1 MTDRSTEP
9 APPNE
14 PAVDALVVEDQ
25 LFSIVPEWVIEADIS
40 DPAFRLYA
48 LLLRYGNGSG
58 VRMPSRATL
67 AERLHRST
75 DAVDRALRNL
85 EEKGLVVIER
95 RRRGGVN
102 LSNLYYLRTARP
114 AAVDGPDGEGGS
126 RSSAATPPSTSG
138 DQATPPRQN
147 PPVTA
152 GGGRTSAA
160 TGRETAAGVAADLR
174 PDPEISTQR
183 SSPPPPPS
191 PAPSASQRAAR
202 EEEVE
207 FLHSL
212 NIDPQ
217 GGLDVIVE
225 MCAASRTA
233 HGLGTACWQAPHLLA
248 ALELAV
254 RRRLWPARF
263 AATALLKVAAD
274 PATRSPMRLAEAG
287 PWWDEASKP
296 EHASGLSAEDV
307 DALEARLQALD
318 GGRMALQQQAR
329 AELTQESMPLTR
341 TTVLRRACEIL
352 DRRAA
357 S

>member
-1 MTDRSTEP
+1 MPDP
-9 APPNE
+9 ATPP
-14 PAVDALVVEDQ
+14 PSPPGDDALVVEDQ

-67 AERLHRST
+67 AERLRRST

-95 RRRGGVN
+95 RRRGRVN
-102 LSNLYYLRTARP
+102 LSNRYYLRTAPP
-114 AAVDGPDGEGGS
+114 APASGPDG
-126 RSSAATPPSTSG
+126 
-138 DQATPPRQN
+138 D
-147 PPVTA
+147 

-160 TGRETAAGVAADLR
+160 TPSGTPSDAAAPPVANLPVASGGGRRCTATGRGSAAGMAADVR
-174 PDPEISTQR
+174 PDPEIFTQR

-207 FLHSL
+207 FLRSL

-233 HGLGTACWQAPHLLA
+233 NGLGTACWQAPHLLA

-296 EHASGLSAEDV
+296 EHASGLSSEDV

-329 AELTQESMPLTR
+329 AELTAENMPLTR